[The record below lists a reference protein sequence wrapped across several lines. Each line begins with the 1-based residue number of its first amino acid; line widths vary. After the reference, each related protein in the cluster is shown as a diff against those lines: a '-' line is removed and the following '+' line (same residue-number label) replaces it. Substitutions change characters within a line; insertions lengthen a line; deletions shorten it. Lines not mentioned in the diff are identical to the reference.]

1 MAVSSYSF
9 APTLSALRLIEAQV
23 LTIRA
28 AAVSSADECNPA
40 LDPGSL
46 FDLMSDI
53 GERVAAVYCQLDRL
67 SMAA

>member
-1 MAVSSYSF
+1 MAKQSYRF

-23 LTIRA
+23 RTIRA
-28 AAVSSADECNPA
+28 AAVSCVDGSSPVLE
-40 LDPGSL
+40 PGTL

-53 GERVAAVYCQLDRL
+53 GDRVASLHDQLDRL